1 MERIL
6 GEELAMTP
14 VQPPPRKELQ
24 GKTILGIDYGTKV
37 IGLAKYTFDR
47 DPFPL
52 LLGRIVNKTQKQV
65 LDELKVFI
73 EDEFVDLIVLGLPL
87 YLDGNESNMT
97 KEVRGFAQELGIAL
111 SHIPIFFQDEGLSS
125 FEAEERM
132 KKDPRFSFKVDMKTI
147 DAVAAS
153 IIIEQFLSEK
163 ILD

>member
-1 MERIL
+1 
-6 GEELAMTP
+6 MTSDK
-14 VQPPPRKELQ
+14 PPSRKELQ
-24 GKTILGIDYGTKV
+24 GKTLLGIDYGTKV

-52 LLGRIVNKTQKQV
+52 LLGRIVNKEPSQV
-65 LDELKVFI
+65 LGELKSFI
-73 EDEFVDLIVLGLPL
+73 KDEFAEFIILGLPL

-97 KEVRGFAQELGIAL
+97 KEVRLFAQELGVAL
-111 SHIPIFFQDEGLSS
+111 PHLPIFFQDEGLSS